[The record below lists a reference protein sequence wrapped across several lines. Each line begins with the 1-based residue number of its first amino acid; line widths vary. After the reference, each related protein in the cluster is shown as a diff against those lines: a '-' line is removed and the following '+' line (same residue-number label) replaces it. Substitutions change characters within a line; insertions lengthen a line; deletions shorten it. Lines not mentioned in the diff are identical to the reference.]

1 MNRIEQSLQKLFQH
15 HRVIFWYDEDA
26 KMQEEYENLY
36 LEGVTKRVVEN
47 NAFRVKYEIL
57 HEAPEG
63 QFLLYFPAG
72 EPPYRD
78 NWLLDL
84 QLAHQIFHTDQEA
97 MFLQELGLDYLFK
110 DLVKAHLAFFQSK
123 ERRAKLRELIEPGD
137 SEQSLRFKMLA
148 VVFNT
153 GFPNL
158 EAYIQAYAAAFLAG
172 DDRVD
177 RELER
182 FKLADFFWRAVGRK
196 YAYQAEQPTI
206 YGFLLEAFS
215 RNFSL
220 TTGDKPNKGTGVL
233 LSLWKDARSHQEAF
247 RKLSDRIAEDLQVKS
262 LLEEATVPDI
272 LQDDLFQLID
282 LKIIY
287 DLAGQLIA
295 GELKLESLLSFC
307 KARTNKYWYEKF
319 AGLYACLEHAGQL
332 LHRIRQTDDLA
343 FDSVEG
349 AAMQYAADLHLIDY
363 HYRKFIYHHRAT
375 GQRLANLYQTV
386 HKQYSNAWL
395 LDVNHR
401 LQDRI
406 NDMEQWM
413 LASTKAQRGFFNY
426 HVKSMVAKPNSRL
439 FVLIS
444 DALRYE
450 NGWQLCQEIQAE
462 ARFEAELDYMIT
474 GLPSYTQLGMAA
486 LLPHR
491 ELAIDGKSGNVKA
504 DGMSTIGIP
513 GRTKVLEANAGVS
526 ATAILAEDFMKMN
539 SKTDGRAFI
548 KPYNLIYIYHNRIDK
563 TGDDTTTEDKVFE
576 AVEDEIAFL
585 KEVLRKIASMN
596 GTHVFIT
603 ADHGYLYQHEPLE
616 ENEFSEPDIQGDV
629 WKTNRRFV
637 LGKGLDTDNV
647 LKLFRSEQLGL
658 AAGTNVL
665 IAKGINRLR
674 VRGAGSRYVHGGA
687 SLQEIVIPL
696 IKAAHKRKD
705 TTSQVDID
713 IIKSSDKITTNILP
727 VSFLQQKPV
736 SEKVLPRQIRAFL
749 QASDG
754 TVLSD
759 IFQYTFDAT
768 EGSERQREV
777 KHRFQLTAQ
786 ASNQYKNQRVALL
799 LEEPIEGTSQWKPYK
814 SYHYTL
820 RISFTSDFDDF

>member
-1 MNRIEQSLQKLFQH
+1 MR
-15 HRVIFWYDEDA
+15 
-26 KMQEEYENLY
+26 EEYDNLH

-47 NAFRVKYEIL
+47 NAFKLKYEIL

-72 EPPYRD
+72 EPPHRD

-123 ERRAKLRELIEPGD
+123 ERRGRLGELIEAND
-137 SEQSLRFKMLA
+137 SEQALRFKMLA
-148 VVFNT
+148 VVFHT

-158 EAYIQAYAAAFLAG
+158 EAYIQAYAAAYLAE
-172 DDRVD
+172 DARID

-182 FKLADFFWRAVGRK
+182 FNLADTFWRAVRRK
-196 YAYQAEQPTI
+196 YDYRADNPTI
-206 YGFLLEAFS
+206 YEFLLDVFT

-220 TTGDKPNKGTGVL
+220 TAGEKPNNGTRIL
-233 LSLWKDARSHQEAF
+233 LSLWKDTRSHQDTF
-247 RKLSDRIAEDLQVKS
+247 RALSGKIAEDLQVQS
-262 LLEEATVPDI
+262 LLEDADVPDI
-272 LQDDLFQLID
+272 LQDDLFRLVD
-282 LKIIY
+282 VKIIHE
-287 DLAGQLIA
+287 LAGQLIA
-295 GELKLESLLSFC
+295 GELKLKDLLAYC
-307 KARTNKYWYEKF
+307 KARSNKYWYETLK
-319 AGLYACLEHAGQL
+319 GLYACLEHAGQL
-332 LHRIRQTDDLA
+332 LERIRQADGQA

-349 AAMQYAADLHLIDY
+349 AAMQYAEELHLIDY
-363 HYRKFIYHHRAT
+363 HYRKFIYHHR
-375 GQRLANLYQTV
+375 GSEQRLSDLYQLV

-395 LDVNHR
+395 LNVNHR
-401 LQDRI
+401 LQDCI
-406 NDMEQWM
+406 EDMEQWV
-413 LASTKAQRGFFNY
+413 LASTKTQRGFFNY
-426 HVKSMVAKPNSRL
+426 HVKGMISKPNSRL

-450 NGWQLCQEIQAE
+450 NGWQLCQEVQSE
-462 ARFEAELDYMIT
+462 ARFEAEIDYMIT

-491 ELAIDGKSGNVKA
+491 ELAIEGKSGNVKA
-504 DGMSTIGIP
+504 DGLSTVGIP
-513 GRTKVLEANAGVS
+513 GRTKVLDAHAGVR
-526 ATAILAEDFMKMN
+526 AVAILAEDFMKMN
-539 SKTDGRAFI
+539 AKTDGREFV
-548 KPYNLIYIYHNRIDK
+548 KQYNLIYIYHNRIDK

-576 AVEDEIAFL
+576 AVEDEIDFL
-585 KEVLRKIASMN
+585 QKVLKQIARVN

-616 ENEFSEPDIQGDV
+616 DNEFSEPDIQGESL
-629 WKTNRRFV
+629 KTNRRFV
-637 LGKGLDTDNV
+637 LGRDLAAGNT
-647 LKLFRSEQLGL
+647 LKAFRSEQLGL
-658 AAGTNVL
+658 AGDTEVL

-687 SLQEIVIPL
+687 SLQEIVVPL

-727 VSFLQQKPV
+727 VSFLQQELV
-736 SEKVLPRQIRAFL
+736 TEKVLPRQIRAFL
-749 QASDG
+749 QAEDG

-759 IFQYTFDAT
+759 IFPYTFDAT

-786 ASNQYKNQRVALL
+786 ASSQYKNQRVSLV
-799 LEEPIEGTSQWKPYK
+799 LEEPIDGTAQWKHYK

-820 RISFTSDFDDF
+820 SISFSTDFDDF